1 MTALTNWFIRNPVA
15 ANLLMVFLLVVGVT
29 SLMTMRIEG
38 FPKIPADTVVV
49 TTTLP
54 NAYTEQVDQQIT
66 RKIEKAIEGL
76 QGVKNIRSVS
86 EPGFSRISIQKVNGY
101 KLQELLDDV
110 RLKVDG
116 IYDLPKD
123 ARRPII
129 ETNNFDVPALY
140 VSIHGETDLKTLQS
154 LARSLRLRLLAGE
167 EISRVNDWGLQGQE
181 IAVELKPGTLERL
194 DLTISEVMTKIQES
208 SLYFQGGTLR
218 REGGY
223 ISLRADSQAYTV
235 EDYRQIPL
243 IEWADG
249 STTYLGDVATI
260 TDGFEEVDFQTRFNG
275 LQSVGMEVLIGR
287 KDNLLNVSA
296 EANEIIEDFN
306 RTLPEGVTAE
316 IWGDSSTYIS
326 DRLRLLSSSA
336 VQGLFLVALLL
347 AIFLNVKLAFWVA
360 MGIPISMAGALAVST
375 TGWIDYSLNDITTFG
390 FIIVLGIL
398 VDDAVVV
405 GESVH
410 EQRRRF
416 ADPIKGTEIGVERVS
431 IATVFGVLT
440 TVAAFAPMLLID
452 NPLGKV
458 LASFAGVVILA
469 LLFSLLESKLILPAH
484 LAHISIHGEAK
495 KSLPARLWGRVQ
507 RFFRS
512 GLFGFRDKI
521 YAPVLKVALAN
532 RYAVLVLFFAVATFV
547 FGLMATGQIKSTF
560 FPNVPGQIVSV
571 SMEMDS
577 RAPVQLTRK
586 NVEIIEQAAL
596 ELNEEFAQR
605 VPQNKQPIEHL
616 FTYMSGAANASL
628 YMELIPSEQRPD
640 LTTRDIME
648 AWEQRVGQLEGISEI
663 SFSGF
668 EEFSGGFEIRLL
680 GENAELLRAASAEV
694 RDKLASFK
702 GVSNVRDTFNS
713 GQPELRLR
721 LKPEARHLGFS
732 SERLASQ
739 IGYAFGGGEAQRIQ
753 RGTSEVRVVVR
764 SVLEARNTIEDL
776 LQLRLKSAD
785 GTWIPLQAVA
795 DVEARYVN
803 NEITRR
809 NSSQVSLI
817 SADVNREVVP
827 PEELGQ
833 ALFGAFAE
841 EIEAKYPGVELK
853 QSGELEDIGE
863 MKGGLLRAFI
873 IAGLLIYILIAVP
886 LKSYWKPLLIMSVVP
901 FGFVGAVIGHG
912 IMDLPFSLLSF
923 FGVLALIGVVVN
935 DSLVMMTFYLQ
946 SREEGMSHK
955 DATFRCGVDRFQAIF
970 LTTATTVVGLI
981 PLMSETS
988 EQARYLIPAAVSLA
1002 YGEIFATL
1010 ITLILIPVLLS
1021 IGEDIRRLIWG
1032 KTKEPS
1038 FPAVEPGTLETPSS
1052 VPHAQHER
1060 ADPIDA

>member
-1 MTALTNWFIRNPVA
+1 MTALTNWFLRNPVA
-15 ANLLMVFLLVVGVT
+15 ANLLMVFLLVVGLT
-29 SLMTMRIEG
+29 SLLTMRIEG
-38 FPKIPADTVVV
+38 FPKIPADTVVI

-54 NAYTEQVDQQIT
+54 NAYTEQVDKQIT
-66 RKIEKAIEGL
+66 RQLERAVEGL

-86 EPGFSRISIQKVNGY
+86 QPGYSIIRIQQVDGYDLQK
-101 KLQELLDDV
+101 LLDDV

-116 IYDLPKD
+116 VHDLPKD
-123 ARRPII
+123 ARRPVIQ
-129 ETNNFDVPALY
+129 TNNFDVPALY
-140 VSIHGETDLKTLQS
+140 VSIHGDTDLKTLQS
-154 LARSLRLRLLAGE
+154 LARSLRQQLLAGI

-181 IAVELKPGTLERL
+181 IAIEMTPGALERL
-194 DLTISEVMTKIQES
+194 DLTISDVMTKIQES

-243 IEWADG
+243 VEWPDG
-249 STTYLGDVATI
+249 STTYLGDVASI

-287 KDNLLNVSA
+287 KDNLLDVSA
-296 EANEIIEDFN
+296 EAGQIIADFN

-316 IWGDSSTYIS
+316 IWGNSSHYIS
-326 DRLRLLSSSA
+326 DRLQLLSSSA
-336 VQGLFLVALLL
+336 VQGLLLVALLL

-375 TGWIDYSLNDITTFG
+375 TSWIDYSLNDITTFG

-410 EQRRRF
+410 EQRRRYP
-416 ADPIKGTEIGVERVS
+416 DPIKGTEVGVQRVS
-431 IATVFGVLT
+431 VATVFGVLT
-440 TVAAFAPMLLID
+440 TVAAFAPMLLIE
-452 NPLGKV
+452 NPFGKV

-469 LLFSLLESKLILPAH
+469 LLFSLVESKLILPAH
-484 LAHISIHGEAK
+484 LAHISIHNEARK
-495 KSLPARLWGRVQ
+495 TILARLWSYVQ
-507 RFFRS
+507 AFFRA
-512 GLFGFRDKI
+512 GLFGFRDRV
-521 YAPVLKVALAN
+521 YAPALRVALAN
-532 RYAVLVLFFAVATFV
+532 RYAVLILFVAIGTLV

-560 FPNVPGQIVSV
+560 FPNVPGQILSV
-571 SMEMDS
+571 SMEMDP
-577 RAPVQLTRK
+577 RAPVQLTRT
-586 NVEIIEQAAL
+586 NVGRLETAAL
-596 ELNEEFAQR
+596 ELNEEFAGEMASGQ
-605 VPQNKQPIEHL
+605 PPIEHL
-616 FTYMSGAANASL
+616 STYMSGAGKADL
-628 YMELIPSEQRPD
+628 YLELIPADQRPEV
-640 LTTRDIME
+640 TTRDVME
-648 AWEQRVGQLEGISEI
+648 AWRARVGGLEGISEL

-668 EEFSGGFEIRLL
+668 EEFGGGFEIQLL
-680 GENAELLRAASAEV
+680 GEDAQMLRAASSEV
-694 RDKLASFK
+694 REKLAGFE
-702 GVSNVRDTFNS
+702 GVTNVRDTFNS

-764 SVLEARNTIEDL
+764 SAFEARNTIEDL
-776 LQLRLKSAD
+776 LQLRLKSSD
-785 GTWIPLQAVA
+785 GAWIPLEAIA
-795 DVEARYVN
+795 DVEARYIN
-803 NEITRR
+803 NEITLH
-809 NSSQVSLI
+809 NAQQVSLV
-817 SADVNREVVP
+817 SADVNRDVVA
-827 PEELGQ
+827 PEELGK
-833 ALFGAFAE
+833 ALFGAFAQ
-841 EIEAKYPGVELK
+841 EIESKYPGISIK
-853 QSGELEDIGE
+853 RGGELEDIGE
-863 MKGGLLRAFI
+863 LQGGLLRAFI
-873 IAGLLIYILIAVP
+873 IAALLIYILIAVP
-886 LKSYWKPLLIMSVVP
+886 LKSYWKPFLIMSVVP

-946 SREEGMSHK
+946 SREEGMSH
-955 DATFRCGVDRFQAIF
+955 DEATYRCGVDRFQAIF

-988 EQARYLIPAAVSLA
+988 EQALYLVPAAVSLA
-1002 YGEIFATL
+1002 FGEIFATL

-1021 IGEDIRRLIWG
+1021 ISEDVRQLVWG
-1032 KTKEPS
+1032 RNKKTDPVREGVFAHSNHATDESSEP
-1038 FPAVEPGTLETPSS
+1038 VLEESL
-1052 VPHAQHER
+1052 
-1060 ADPIDA
+1060 